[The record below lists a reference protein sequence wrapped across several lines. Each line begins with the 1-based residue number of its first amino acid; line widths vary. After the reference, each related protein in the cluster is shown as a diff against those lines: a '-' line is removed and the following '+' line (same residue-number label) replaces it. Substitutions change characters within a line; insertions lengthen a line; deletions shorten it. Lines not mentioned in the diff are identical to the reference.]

1 MKIIKIMLISF
12 VVLLLVLSV
21 AAVIFVKT
29 FDINRFKPQIISKLN
44 KALNRQVDFEKAG
57 LGISLR
63 RGINLKISN
72 LVIADDP
79 AFGKGDFLTVKNIS
93 LAVDALKYIFKKE
106 VNVPNVLI
114 DTPRLKL
121 IRKKDGSLNVQ
132 TLAQPGKSG
141 KESPKPALAQEP
153 LALPA
158 ILIASIRG
166 GNGTVMFS
174 DQTFEPP
181 LRLEISDLNF
191 SLSEISLTKDFPFA
205 IEAAVLSAKKNI
217 RIKGK
222 ARIDLKTNSVT
233 ISGLKGSTDLSQLLL
248 DKIPVSF
255 PMTKGAILP
264 VSLKGKADAVLE
276 RLTVG
281 SQGLVALTG
290 DAVLTD
296 AELRFKE
303 IYTPVRNIRM
313 DIKATQT
320 KILLDNLSATIGEG
334 LIKGSGLISDY
345 LAKQDFA
352 IAAQIKD
359 LKIQDLIDQ
368 NKSPVKAEGI
378 ASGQIKVKGQGF
390 SAEALQSSLSGKAD
404 ISVTKAKLKDLNVLR
419 VILDKISVIPRLAQK
434 MEDNLPE
441 RYKQKLANKDTILS
455 DIKLPITIENGRFLL
470 KGIVFG
476 ADEFL
481 FKGWG
486 ESGFDG
492 SYSLEGSFL
501 IPGELSAAMVA
512 AVGELQYLL
521 NDQKQI
527 YIPLKILG
535 KAGEIKF
542 NVDAEYIA
550 QQLLVN
556 QARQQLF
563 RVFDKA
569 IGTKEQTP
577 SQTGQNA
584 TATQQNAPED
594 ESKKQSTAED
604 LVDSIIGIFKK

>member
-334 LIKGSGLISDY
+334 LIKGSGSISDY

-352 IAAQIKD
+352 IAAQVKD